1 MNTLIDPVTDVPFGQ
16 AMQISLNNYYD
27 LLKAQ
32 AGGLGADEFL
42 QLKLVADSIDISAP
56 AEKGGIYEWFSYY
69 NLLQRSDLQIEAQP
83 LSGSVLTGMA
93 RVSDIY
99 GKFIGKLSSLVT
111 VKVLSPED
119 QAKDADLKVQIQGL
133 KDEINKLANA
143 DYSNWQTYSKIR
155 GLNVGDG
162 TAFNQWSAFY
172 GNADQIQQAVNKL
185 TILIFQEN
193 QLISKTYSQPDDKE
207 IIDAYVAYNTSAMRM
222 CYPLYAD
229 NKYLP
234 TILNLSFL
242 SQLPH
247 QSTGQYDDRYVVTFD
262 KTLYFIKTAAAGQ
275 LAAKFS
281 KATDDSTS
289 ITTDWSYSGSIGYA
303 FISVNV
309 GASDHKTIVEDFQK
323 ATELDL
329 SAKAALRVNINYGPW
344 LKPDLFESEY
354 VRDNPDMFQEFFG
367 PNGSLRY
374 YPTAMILIRG
384 FGIQF
389 ISSANWTYDYENKF
403 SASAGG
409 GFNVFGIN
417 FGDSA
422 SYTQDTKEHKV
433 DQSATTLTL
442 SDDANTLR
450 FVGYVVKENTVLS
463 KSLVAKRQA
472 LMSK

>member
-42 QLKLVADSIDISAP
+42 QLKLVADSVDISAP

-207 IIDAYVAYNTSAMRM
+207 IIDAYVA
-222 CYPLYAD
+222 P
-229 NKYLP
+229 
-234 TILNLSFL
+234 F
-242 SQLPH
+242 
-247 QSTGQYDDRYVVTFD
+247 
-262 KTLYFIKTAAAGQ
+262 
-275 LAAKFS
+275 
-281 KATDDSTS
+281 
-289 ITTDWSYSGSIGYA
+289 
-303 FISVNV
+303 
-309 GASDHKTIVEDFQK
+309 
-323 ATELDL
+323 
-329 SAKAALRVNINYGPW
+329 
-344 LKPDLFESEY
+344 
-354 VRDNPDMFQEFFG
+354 
-367 PNGSLRY
+367 
-374 YPTAMILIRG
+374 
-384 FGIQF
+384 
-389 ISSANWTYDYENKF
+389 
-403 SASAGG
+403 
-409 GFNVFGIN
+409 
-417 FGDSA
+417 
-422 SYTQDTKEHKV
+422 
-433 DQSATTLTL
+433 
-442 SDDANTLR
+442 
-450 FVGYVVKENTVLS
+450 
-463 KSLVAKRQA
+463 
-472 LMSK
+472 